1 MDTYIGHVQRK
12 KSWKKNNKHLI
23 ATLTVVFSTCMK
35 QKCTLQLHQGKP
47 KKKKILTKIEAVS
60 YWATILKQVYYNKL
74 KKSIKLLNK
83 KLWLTWFVELLKLYT
98 QLLTIA
104 AYSQKPFEK
113 KALLHPFKAH
123 LITISRGDAL
133 PDLLGRL
140 KIIYHH
146 HVLVN
151 EGKQI
156 QDASNTTVFLLL
168 FFFLLNFI
176 FYSFM

>member
-1 MDTYIGHVQRK
+1 MHETKMYVTTTSRQAKEKR
-12 KSWKKNNKHLI
+12 
-23 ATLTVVFSTCMK
+23 
-35 QKCTLQLHQGKP
+35 
-47 KKKKILTKIEAVS
+47 ILTKIEAVS
-60 YWATILKQVYYNKL
+60 YWARILKQVYYNKT

-113 KALLHPFKAH
+113 KALLHQFKAH

-156 QDASNTTVFLLL
+156 QDASKKLLYFFRFSSFS
-168 FFFLLNFI
+168 FFFIHSSNLSD
-176 FYSFM
+176 YSKIIGQFVKI